1 MHNKKVLPFEKPL
14 FLSCITFIGGYMN
27 AYTYITR
34 NQILA
39 NMHTAN
45 MSKLGIKLALGQFK
59 NALSFFIP
67 ILACIL
73 GTAFSSSMKYIIER
87 NNFKGDWRKFALLLE
102 SIALFGIGLIP
113 PYIKDLIVTNL
124 VSFWMGYQLCLF
136 KKCLDSGF
144 STTICT
150 GNIRTIGELL
160 FNALIKED
168 ETSLKN
174 LIIFT
179 MLTFSFAFGAF
190 VGSIIST
197 YVGATS
203 VWFCSF
209 LLLIET
215 FYMYEYE
222 LKNKDDF

>member
-45 MSKLGIKLALGQFK
+45 ISKLGIKLALGQFK
-59 NALSFFIP
+59 NALSFFI
-67 ILACIL
+67 
-73 GTAFSSSMKYIIER
+73 
-87 NNFKGDWRKFALLLE
+87 
-102 SIALFGIGLIP
+102 
-113 PYIKDLIVTNL
+113 
-124 VSFWMGYQLCLF
+124 
-136 KKCLDSGF
+136 
-144 STTICT
+144 
-150 GNIRTIGELL
+150 
-160 FNALIKED
+160 

-179 MLTFSFAFGAF
+179 VVTFSFVFGAF
-190 VGSIIST
+190 VGSLISIH
-197 YVGATS
+197 VGATS

>member
-14 FLSCITFIGGYMN
+14 FLSCITFIV

-45 MSKLGIKLALGQFK
+45 ISKLGIKLALGQFK
-59 NALSFFIP
+59 NALSFFI
-67 ILACIL
+67 
-73 GTAFSSSMKYIIER
+73 
-87 NNFKGDWRKFALLLE
+87 
-102 SIALFGIGLIP
+102 
-113 PYIKDLIVTNL
+113 
-124 VSFWMGYQLCLF
+124 
-136 KKCLDSGF
+136 
-144 STTICT
+144 
-150 GNIRTIGELL
+150 
-160 FNALIKED
+160 

-179 MLTFSFAFGAF
+179 VVTFSFVFGAF
-190 VGSIIST
+190 VESLISIH
-197 YVGATS
+197 VGATS

-209 LLLIET
+209 LLLIEA

>member
-45 MSKLGIKLALGQFK
+45 MSKLVIKL
-59 NALSFFIP
+59 ALSFFI
-67 ILACIL
+67 
-73 GTAFSSSMKYIIER
+73 
-87 NNFKGDWRKFALLLE
+87 
-102 SIALFGIGLIP
+102 
-113 PYIKDLIVTNL
+113 
-124 VSFWMGYQLCLF
+124 
-136 KKCLDSGF
+136 
-144 STTICT
+144 
-150 GNIRTIGELL
+150 
-160 FNALIKED
+160 

-179 MLTFSFAFGAF
+179 VVTFSFVFGAF
-190 VGSIIST
+190 VGSLISIHM
-197 YVGATS
+197 GATS

-209 LLLIET
+209 LLLIKA

-222 LKNKDDF
+222 LKYKDGF